1 MASPDDDER
10 ILAVPLV
17 EHGGDRFPKDI
28 SLEPSADRYI
38 GFYQNQ
44 HGEQIVFVRERGQEP
59 QLFHGDFG
67 WSPLEAVW
75 PEISTAIPLA
85 HWVSGQLI
93 LDQAEV
99 LWLAACLQASRWLGD
114 EAVGSEAPLDR
125 LALQL
130 VQGSAERQR
139 EDFDRR
145 WELKDVALQRWR
157 EGQASQPTHGEDHY
171 AEGAILVSLGI
182 NTKQRKPREGVTK
195 EIRQRIEGEAAEV
208 VRSVGS

>member
-17 EHGGDRFPKDI
+17 EHGGDRFPEDI
-28 SLEPSADRYI
+28 ALEPSADRYI
-38 GFYQNQ
+38 GFYENQ
-44 HGEQIVFVRERGQEP
+44 HGEQLVFARERGKEP
-59 QLFHGDFG
+59 QLFHGDYG

-75 PEISTAIPLA
+75 PEISPATPLA

-99 LWLAACLQASRWLGD
+99 LWLAACLQASRLLGED
-114 EAVGSEAPLDR
+114 GAGVEAPLDR

-130 VQGSAERQR
+130 VQGAAERQR

-145 WELKDVALQRWR
+145 WELKGAALQRWR
-157 EGQASQPTHGEDHY
+157 EGQASQPTHEEDHY

-182 NTKQRKPREGVTK
+182 NTKQRKPRQGITK

-208 VRSVGS
+208 VRRVRS